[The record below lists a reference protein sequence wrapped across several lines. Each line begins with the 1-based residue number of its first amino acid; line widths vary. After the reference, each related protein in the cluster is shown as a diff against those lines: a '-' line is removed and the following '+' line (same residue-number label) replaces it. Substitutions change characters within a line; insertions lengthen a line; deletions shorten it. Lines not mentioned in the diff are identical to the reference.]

1 MSGSTSTRGPGALAT
16 NHDVKRTGWPPNET
30 TLTPGPSG
38 NVRSD
43 SLSVL
48 KGVNKDIQGKS
59 R

>member
-1 MSGSTSTRGPGALAT
+1 MPGSASTRGPGALAT

-38 NVRSD
+38 
-43 SLSVL
+43 VL